1 MDKLLG
7 FLWRYNYFLFFSFL
21 FSFSIYLLILHNQY
35 QHTRFFTRYYEL
47 SGRYNSLKTNFFN
60 YLHLQDINQSLL
72 QENTY
77 LRENNI
83 SALLKREK
91 GSIFIQDTV
100 YAQKYTYIPAM
111 VTKSTTNLENNYL
124 IIDQGSNQGIEPE
137 MGVITSEGIVG
148 TVRHV
153 SANFSSVLTV
163 LNSKSNSVAA
173 IEKTGYEGRIVWNSS
188 YGDGFLGLSDIAIH
202 AEVAQGDTITT
213 GNASLLYPKNTPIGV
228 IYSVDKK
235 PGEIFCDIKVR
246 PFVQFKRLSHVYVI
260 NNLYKNEEKELDKI
274 TVESLNTK

>member
-1 MDKLLG
+1 MDKLLS
-7 FLWRYNYFLFFSFL
+7 FLWRYNYFLFFLIF
-21 FSFSIYLLILHNQY
+21 FSFSIYLLVLHNQY
-35 QHTRFFTRYYEL
+35 QHTRFFTRYYEV

-72 QENTY
+72 KENTY

-91 GSIFIQDTV
+91 GSVFIQDTV

-124 IIDQGSNQGIEPE
+124 IIDQGSNQGVEPE

-153 SANFSSVLTV
+153 SANFSSVLTI
-163 LNSKSNSVAA
+163 LNSKSNSVAS
-173 IEKTGYEGRIVWNSS
+173 IEKTGYEGRILWNSS
-188 YGDGFLGLSDIAIH
+188 YSSELLGLSDIAIH
-202 AEVAQGDTITT
+202 AEVEVGDTITS
-213 GNASLLYPKNTPIGV
+213 GNASLLYPKNTPVGV
-228 IYSVDKK
+228 VYSVEKK
-235 PGEIFCDIKVR
+235 PGEIFCDIKVK
-246 PFVQFKRLSHVYVI
+246 PFVRFKSVRHVYVI
-260 NNLYKNEEKELDKI
+260 NNLYKNEEKELEKKTI
-274 TVESLNTK
+274 ESLIAK